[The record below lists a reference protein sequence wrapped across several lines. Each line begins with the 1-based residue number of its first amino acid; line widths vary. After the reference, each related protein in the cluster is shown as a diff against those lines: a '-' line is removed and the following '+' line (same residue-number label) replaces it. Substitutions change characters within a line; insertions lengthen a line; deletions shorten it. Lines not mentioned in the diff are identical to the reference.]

1 METEMNHTATKPC
14 PKEVQEPSADALGV
28 MCGVFRATLNAFAIQ
43 CPPELEMAFAD
54 RAVNS
59 LGGEQLYFP
68 RVGTKRRKETKEWI
82 EKHWTGNNVKELS
95 RATGLSERRVRQ
107 LVSQQQTSKTE
118 INQ

>member
-1 METEMNHTATKPC
+1 MQNPTTLGPVAQN
-14 PKEVQEPSADALGV
+14 EPSADALCV
-28 MCGVFRATLNAFAIQ
+28 MCSVFRATLNAFSIQ

-68 RVGTKRRKETKEWI
+68 RVSAKRRKENKEWI
-82 EKHWTGNNVKELS
+82 EKHWTGSNIKELS

-107 LVSQQQTSKTE
+107 LVSPEKRK
-118 INQ
+118 